1 MTYVMVIH
9 QVEDYAKWKI
19 VFDEHGNIRKAKGS
33 KGASILS
40 NQNVENQI
48 VVITEWE
55 DMEAAKNFAEAEDLK
70 IAMQKAGVMGLP
82 AIYYLEEI
90 ERTEY

>member
-9 QVEDYAKWKI
+9 SVEDYAKWKI
-19 VFDEHGNIRKAKGS
+19 VFDEHGTIRKAKGS
-33 KGASILS
+33 KGATIMS
-40 NQNVENQI
+40 NQNVSNQI
-48 VVITEWE
+48 IIISEWE

-70 IAMQKAGVMGLP
+70 IAMQKAGVIGLP

-90 ERTEY
+90 ERVEY